1 MNTET
6 TQFENFE
13 SGYYQNMGDFKSF
26 IPSYINKEWVWMNPQ
41 INMLLSIADQE
52 LGKLEMYS
60 DRIPNVELYIQMH
73 ISIEANK
80 SSKIEGTKTTIE
92 EDFIDIE
99 DLTPEKR
106 DDQQE
111 VKNYITAMNHGINRI
126 INDDFPISTRLIKEI
141 HEKLL
146 FGVRGERKT
155 PGQYRTTQNWIGG
168 NKPSDANFV
177 PPPASELNNLLSDL
191 ENFIHNE
198 QIYVPHLIKIAIL
211 HYQFETIHPFLDGN
225 GRVGRLIIPLYLL
238 SNKLLSKPCFYI
250 SNYLEKNRIQYYDAL
265 DRVRHFNDLSGWIIF
280 FLQAVIETARVGR
293 EKFENVLSL
302 VDKHNEQLTKLKGN
316 KENLRA
322 VFNAFYASPILT
334 ITKLSQTIGVT
345 YNTARNLVNTLVAA
359 EILDE
364 FYIPGSRHNH
374 YVMSDYLLIFV

>member
-1 MNTET
+1 M
-6 TQFENFE
+6 
-13 SGYYQNMGDFKSF
+13 
-26 IPSYINKEWVWMNPQ
+26 
-41 INMLLSIADQE
+41 
-52 LGKLEMYS
+52 
-60 DRIPNVELYIQMH
+60 
-73 ISIEANK
+73 
-80 SSKIEGTKTTIE
+80 
-92 EDFIDIE
+92 
-99 DLTPEKR
+99 
-106 DDQQE
+106 
-111 VKNYITAMNHGINRI
+111 
-126 INDDFPISTRLIKEI
+126 
-141 HEKLL
+141 
-146 FGVRGERKT
+146 
-155 PGQYRTTQNWIGG
+155 
-168 NKPSDANFV
+168 
-177 PPPASELNNLLSDL
+177 
-191 ENFIHNE
+191 
-198 QIYVPHLIKIAIL
+198 
-211 HYQFETIHPFLDGN
+211 DGN

-293 EKFENVLSL
+293 EKFENVLLL

-364 FYIPGSRHNH
+364 FDIPGSRHNH